1 MPVVA
6 RNVDDRRDGNEWKFV
21 TRSHGSFRSG
31 VVGNMG
37 SIYCSIQPRL
47 RGRRFCCCGI
57 YLGRA
62 GHTLEFPFRR
72 NGRRVGAKVDP
83 SKKKNWKD
91 RGVGHEFS
99 FSWEF
104 MGSICVCVQPLF
116 SLSFFFSFDK
126 WRPIIFFSPPP
137 RGAKVSVFWRSW
149 FWGEVGASWIYARV
163 IKQDSITW
171 RNIYLTV

>member
-31 VVGNMG
+31 VVGNG
-37 SIYCSIQPRL
+37 AYILFHRDYESVVL
-47 RGRRFCCCGI
+47 CCCGI

-72 NGRRVGAKVDP
+72 NGAGDQGWSVDP

-91 RGVGHEFS
+91 QGVGHEFCS
-99 FSWEF
+99 VNRENLWDRY
-104 MGSICVCVQPLF
+104 VCVRCVRTTSFLSLF
-116 SLSFFFSFDK
+116 VSFFDK
-126 WRPIIFFSPPP
+126 WWPIIFFP

-149 FWGEVGASWIYARV
+149 FGVKLEQGFMRC
-163 IKQDSITW
+163 TG
-171 RNIYLTV
+171 N